1 MWILEA
7 DIKACFDEISH
18 SWMINHIPMD
28 NMILTKWLAS
38 GFMEDG
44 KFFPT
49 GRGTPQGG
57 IASPILANMVLD
69 GIKETAKSMAHV
81 RDRRNGNTISSKI
94 NVIRYADD
102 FIITGATRE
111 LLEDKVKPA
120 IISFLTE
127 RKLSLSEEKTLITRI
142 DRGFDFLGQNVRKYD
157 GKPSRKKVQ
166 AFMSHIHETFKKHRG
181 QRPRP

>member
-1 MWILEA
+1 
-7 DIKACFDEISH
+7 
-18 SWMINHIPMD
+18 MINHIPMD